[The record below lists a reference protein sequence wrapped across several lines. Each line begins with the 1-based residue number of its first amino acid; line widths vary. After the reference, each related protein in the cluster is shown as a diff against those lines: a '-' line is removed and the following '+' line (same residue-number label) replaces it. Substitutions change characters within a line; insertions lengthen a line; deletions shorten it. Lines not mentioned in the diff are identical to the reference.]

1 VGGGRITPVAPDAAA
16 SLASLQVASV
26 AEKTEVVGRAAGK
39 LTCRHVA
46 LGSLSD
52 LDLDRWR
59 DLADHALEPNPF
71 FEPELLLAAR
81 RHLGER
87 EATLLV
93 VEDLHAWRACLP
105 VSRQRINGMAVTAS
119 WLHLY
124 SFLGTP
130 LLCGDAPDAAAR
142 MLLAN
147 GCEGNPLSLR
157 RLGADGPAAAALRL
171 AAADLGLTTI
181 FESRSDRALLRRRS
195 DGSYLDAMRG
205 HRRRELNR
213 MGRALARELGA
224 ELEVVDE
231 TATPGAVEA
240 FLELE
245 RSGWKGQRQTALAS
259 DDDHADFFTSI
270 CAALSEQGRLEL
282 LCLRAGDR
290 RVAMKCNIYAG
301 EGGFCFKIAYDE
313 QLARFS
319 PGVQLERENVR
330 VFAENRHER
339 WQDSCADQEN
349 TMINRLWPDRR
360 PLTTVVLAR
369 PGPRAT
375 AFRHLVRAART
386 VRAKRRRNA

>member
-1 VGGGRITPVAPDAAA
+1 MGAPAATA
-16 SLASLQVASV
+16 TLACLQVAAV
-26 AEKTEVVGRAAGK
+26 AEQAEVGRAAEGE

-46 LGSLSD
+46 LDALSD
-52 LDLDRWR
+52 ADIDRWR
-59 DLADHALEPNPF
+59 DLARNALEPNPF
-71 FEPELLLAAR
+71 FEPDLVLAAR
-81 RHLGER
+81 DHLGER
-87 EATLLV
+87 KAALLV
-93 VEDLHAWRACLP
+93 VEDRLAWRACLP
-105 VSRQRINGMAVTAS
+105 VSRQRIDGVAVMGN

-124 SFLGTP
+124 CFLGTP
-130 LLCGDAPDAAAR
+130 LLCGDAPDDAAR
-142 MLLAN
+142 ALLAT
-147 GCEGNPLSLR
+147 GCEGNPLALR
-157 RLGADGPAAAALRL
+157 RLGADGPAAAALRS
-171 AAADLGLTTI
+171 AAAELGLATV
-181 FESRSDRALLRRRS
+181 FESRSDRALLRRRP
-195 DGSYLDAMRG
+195 GGGYLDAMRG

-213 MGRALARELGA
+213 LGRALARELGS

-231 TATPGAVEA
+231 TAVPGAVEA

-245 RSGWKGQRQTALAS
+245 RSGWKGQHQTALAS
-259 DDDHADFFTSI
+259 DNGHAAFFTSI

-330 VFAENRHER
+330 VFAENRDEW

-360 PLTTVVLAR
+360 TLTTVVLAQ

-375 AFRHLVRAART
+375 TFRHVVRAART
-386 VRAKRRRNA
+386 VRARRRRNA

>member
-1 VGGGRITPVAPDAAA
+1 MSDA
-16 SLASLQVASV
+16 
-26 AEKTEVVGRAAGK
+26 
-39 LTCRHVA
+39 
-46 LGSLSD
+46 D
-52 LDLDRWR
+52 IDRWR
-59 DLADHALEPNPF
+59 DLAGNALEPNPF
-71 FEPELLLAAR
+71 FEPDLVLAAR
-81 RHLGER
+81 EHLGEGK
-87 EATLLV
+87 AALLV
-93 VEDLHAWRACLP
+93 VEDQDAWRACLP
-105 VSRQRINGMAVTAS
+105 VSRQRIDGVAVTGN

-124 SFLGTP
+124 CFLGTP

-142 MLLAN
+142 ALLAT

-157 RLGADGPAAAALRL
+157 RLGGGRPGGRRAAARGRRAR
-171 AAADLGLTTI
+171 AGHGV
-181 FESRSDRALLRRRS
+181 RVCSDRALLRRRP
-195 DGSYLDAMRG
+195 GGGYLDAMRG

-213 MGRALARELGA
+213 LGRALARELGS

-231 TATPGAVEA
+231 TAVPGAVEA

-259 DDDHADFFTSI
+259 DNGHAAFFTSI

-330 VFAENRHER
+330 VFAENRDEW

-360 PLTTVVLAR
+360 TLATVVLAQ

-375 AFRHLVRAART
+375 TFRHVVRAART
-386 VRAKRRRNA
+386 VRARRRRNA

>member
-1 VGGGRITPVAPDAAA
+1 MRGGRSTPVAPEAAA
-16 SLASLQVASV
+16 SLASFHVASV
-26 AEKTEVVGRAAGK
+26 AEKTELVGRAAGE

-46 LGSLSD
+46 LNALSD
-52 LDLDRWR
+52 ADLDRWR
-59 DLADHALEPNPF
+59 DLADRALEPNPF
-71 FEPELLLAAR
+71 FEPELVLAAR
-81 RHLGER
+81 RHLRER
-87 EATLLV
+87 KATLLV
-93 VEDLHAWRACLP
+93 VEDEDAWRACLP
-105 VSRQRINGMAVTAS
+105 VSRRRIDGVAVTAN

-124 SFLGTP
+124 CFLGTP
-130 LLCGDAPDAAAR
+130 LLCGDEPDAAAR
-142 MLLAN
+142 ALLAR

-171 AAADLGLTTI
+171 AAADLGLTTV
-181 FESRSDRALLRRRS
+181 FESRSDRALLRRRP

-259 DDDHADFFTSI
+259 DHDHADFFTSI
-270 CAALSEQGRLEL
+270 CAALGAQGRLEL

-330 VFAENRHER
+330 VFAENRGEL

-360 PLTTVVLAR
+360 PLATVVLAR
-369 PGPRAT
+369 PGARAT
-375 AFRHLVRAART
+375 ALRHLVRAART
-386 VRAKRRRNA
+386 VRARRRRNA

>member
-1 VGGGRITPVAPDAAA
+1 M
-16 SLASLQVASV
+16 ASV
-26 AEKTEVVGRAAGK
+26 AEITEVAGRAAGE

-46 LGSLSD
+46 LDSLSD
-52 LDLDRWR
+52 TDLDRWR
-59 DLADHALEPNPF
+59 DLADNALEPNPF
-71 FEPELLLAAR
+71 FEPELVLAAR
-81 RHLGER
+81 THLVGER

-93 VEDLHAWRACLP
+93 VEDGDAWLACLP
-105 VSRQRINGMAVTAS
+105 VTRQRIDGVAVTAT

-124 SFLGTP
+124 CFLGTP
-130 LLCGDAPDAAAR
+130 LLCADAPDTAAR
-142 MLLAN
+142 ALLARGCN
-147 GCEGNPLSLR
+147 GSPLSLR
-157 RLGADGPAAAALRL
+157 RLAADGPAAAALQL
-171 AAADLGLTTI
+171 AAIDLGLATV
-181 FESRSDRALLRRRS
+181 FESRSERALLRRRS

-213 MGRALARELGA
+213 MGRALARELGT

-231 TATPGAVEA
+231 TTTPGAVGA

-245 RSGWKGQRQTALAS
+245 RSGWKGQSQTALAS
-259 DDDHADFFTSI
+259 DDDHAAFFTSI

-360 PLTTVVLAR
+360 VLATVVLAR
-369 PGPRAT
+369 PGPRAA
-375 AFRHLVRAART
+375 AFRHLVGAART
-386 VRAKRRRNA
+386 VRARRRRNA